1 VILYI
6 RNIDLCNCI
15 LFSFENLQE
24 TKMENVT
31 DLVIEPKQN
40 FTVDLEQYNML
51 IRELD
56 IPKVFL
62 DMVTCLVL
70 LFVVITALI
79 MKCLKLRRRDEALPP
94 PSALEPPPAVPPTPM
109 LRQPPVV
116 VEMMPPP
123 PASMRHLRS
132 VTFDD

>member
-1 VILYI
+1 
-6 RNIDLCNCI
+6 
-15 LFSFENLQE
+15 
-24 TKMENVT
+24 MENVT

-62 DMVTCLVL
+62 DMVKCLVL